1 MSPNIHTSNTTQK
14 VSEETSASVKR
25 RHIEEKL
32 EQLRS
37 IKIISS
43 RAGNLERRKE
53 IAFWDVETV
62 IGVHN
67 ILIWEIIHNQHIDT
81 SDEQILL
88 SLAEEGIESS
98 GTFYGQIQSTPGS
111 TSISHE
117 SGVVTLY
124 QWLRSSQN

>member
-37 IKIISS
+37 IKINSS
-43 RAGNLERRKE
+43 HTGNLEQRKE
-53 IAFWDVETV
+53 IASWDVETV

-67 ILIWEIIHNQHIDT
+67 VLI
-81 SDEQILL
+81 
-88 SLAEEGIESS
+88 
-98 GTFYGQIQSTPGS
+98 
-111 TSISHE
+111 
-117 SGVVTLY
+117 
-124 QWLRSSQN
+124 